1 MIKSMNHVPS
11 SKEILVLLAGL
22 SPISAYSAILG
33 VLILCGFGL
42 PLPEDIT
49 LIFAGLLAST
59 HKISLGGA
67 LIVGF
72 FGVILGD
79 SILFFLGRRYG
90 KKLFSIKPFSI
101 AFPPHRIEA
110 AEIKIISNQHF
121 ICFVGR
127 FIPGLRACIFAL
139 VGSMGVKPKVFYIQ
153 DGLAALISV
162 PVWVLVGYY
171 TGENW
176 DLAIARAHE
185 AQWILFGLLSSLII
199 GYIIVVLFRRKREK
213 SAHTIILPHD

>member
-1 MIKSMNHVPS
+1 MAERMNHIPS
-11 SKEILVLLAGL
+11 SKEIIVLLAGL
-22 SPISAYSAILG
+22 SPMGGYSVILG
-33 VLILCGFGL
+33 ILILCGFGL

-49 LIFAGLLAST
+49 LILAGLLAST

-72 FGVILGD
+72 SGVLLGD
-79 SILFFLGRRYG
+79 SILFALGRRYG

-101 AFPPHRIEA
+101 AFPPHRIQA
-110 AEIKIISNQHF
+110 AEIRIIRNQHF

-139 VGSMGVKPKVFYIQ
+139 VGSMGVKPKVFFIQ

-162 PVWVLVGYY
+162 PVWVFVGYY

-176 DLAIARAHE
+176 DLAIARANE
-185 AQWILFGLLSSLII
+185 AQWILFALVSSVIVGYLI
-199 GYIIVVLFRRKREK
+199 YVLFRRKRATK
-213 SAHTIILPHD
+213 SI